1 MTYLTVTPKRRGIGR
16 EIDRFFEDW
25 FSFPSFRGVDL
36 DGDFSPRVNIRENK
50 DNIQLTFELPG
61 MKKDNIKV
69 TVQDGMLT
77 VSGSREFK
85 KEDKNEDYVRN
96 EINSGSFSRSF
107 TLPESVNSEKITADY
122 KEGLLE
128 IKLDKLEEVKPKEID
143 VKVS

>member
-1 MTYLTVTPKRRGIGR
+1 MSYLTVRPRSNSVSQG
-16 EIDRFFEDW
+16 IDRFFEDW
-25 FSFPSFRGVDL
+25 FSFPSFRSVDF

-50 DNIQLTFELPG
+50 DNIRLTFELPG

-69 TVQDGMLT
+69 TVQEGVLT

-85 KEDKNEDYVRN
+85 KEDKNEDYVRC

-107 TLPESVNSEKITADY
+107 TLPKSVNSEKISADY
-122 KEGLLE
+122 KNGLLE
-128 IKLDKLEEVKPKEID
+128 VTLTKLEEVKPKEVE